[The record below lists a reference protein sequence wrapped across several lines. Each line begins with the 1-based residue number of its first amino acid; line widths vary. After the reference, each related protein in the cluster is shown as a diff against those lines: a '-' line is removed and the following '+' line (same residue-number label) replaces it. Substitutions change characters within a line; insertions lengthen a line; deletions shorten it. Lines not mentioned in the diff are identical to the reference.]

1 MKPMTMEDV
10 TERAAEFGGCMSQM
24 KDEVRAKVET
34 VQRDVT
40 RNLRRA
46 KEKTEDLLE
55 EGRHEIKT
63 HPLAAVATF
72 AVAGMVVGFAA
83 GMLFSRRR

>member
-1 MKPMTMEDV
+1 MKPMAVEEV
-10 TERAAEFGGCMSQM
+10 TARAAEAGGCMNQM

-34 VQRDVT
+34 LQRDAT

-46 KEKTEDLLE
+46 RERTEDLLE

-63 HPLAAVATF
+63 HPLAAVAAF
-72 AVAGMVVGFAA
+72 AAAGMVVGFAA
-83 GMLFSRRR
+83 GMLVCRKR